1 MKTAARRASLML
13 ALIFFTGLVTVTSS
27 QAAPPSPTPGTKTI
41 SVTRGGATFERTV
54 LDPVQF
60 EGRLVRRGSV
70 IVRFKEGVSSAA
82 KGDAHRAAAAV
93 QVHELKLAR
102 AERLE
107 VRAGSERQA
116 LAALRSR
123 AA

>member
-1 MKTAARRASLML
+1 MKRHTTGIVAAL
-13 ALIFFTGLVTVTSS
+13 AVFISALVLVTGSEAAA
-27 QAAPPSPTPGTKTI
+27 AAPEPGTKTI
-41 SVTRGGATFERTV
+41 LVSRGGKTFERTV
-54 LDPVQF
+54 LDPVQVD
-60 EGRLVRRGSV
+60 GRLVRRGSV